1 MSWPSRDE
9 FLENNIDKIK
19 DLLTSEENSL
29 LKQYESKPKLYIE
42 KFKQLWASS
51 GVWGLKFSWD
61 NLYKSYKLDSL
72 PKWGDEDCVVFPRRL
87 NGLRVAYEYEELIT
101 NSYEEQVFE
110 CPCVK
115 KWGIRVN
122 DPNSKA
128 GIYRYNSIFVYE
140 LVGLQGERVTLQQIR
155 NCVKHL
161 HKFADLVCLA

>member
-19 DLLTSEENSL
+19 DLLTSEEISL
-29 LKQYESKPKLYIE
+29 LKQYESEPKLYIE
-42 KFKQLWASS
+42 KLKQLRASR
-51 GVWGLKFSWD
+51 GWWDVGQVSWD

-72 PKWGDEDCVVFPRRL
+72 PKWGDEDCAVFPRRL
-87 NGLRVAYEYEELIT
+87 NGLRVAYEYEELI
-101 NSYEEQVFE
+101 SAYEEQIFE
-110 CPCVK
+110 CLCVK

-140 LVGLQGERVTLQQIR
+140 LVGLQGEQVTLQQIR

-161 HKFADLVCLA
+161 HKFADLVCLV